1 MCRLREPS
9 SGVNFKCFKIT
20 SGHPA
25 IKLFYIKRF
34 LQLIFIIYCCND
46 LPYFNISSFHLRAL
60 LVFCIGICWCKSVSC
75 LTGLLIYAH
84 YQDCDPLTTK
94 VMPTLFTKVTIS
106 YNSMNGNVPVSVN
119 LRMSHKT
126 RYIFFE

>member
-1 MCRLREPS
+1 
-9 SGVNFKCFKIT
+9 
-20 SGHPA
+20 
-25 IKLFYIKRF
+25 
-34 LQLIFIIYCCND
+34 
-46 LPYFNISSFHLRAL
+46 
-60 LVFCIGICWCKSVSC
+60 VSC

-126 RYIFFE
+126 RYIFFEWFLCPYFRLLKYRSKYIPLHCSIFINISASTFTP